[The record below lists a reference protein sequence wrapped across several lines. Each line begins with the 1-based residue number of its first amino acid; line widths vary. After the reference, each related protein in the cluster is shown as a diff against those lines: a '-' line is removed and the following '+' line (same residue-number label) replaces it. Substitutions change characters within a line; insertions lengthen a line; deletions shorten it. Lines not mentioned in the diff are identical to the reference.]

1 MSPGN
6 RFPYLTIKEGLWT
19 IIWCNRS
26 VMNRWLKLVS
36 VLLMAGVVVAVV
48 SPNFD
53 LQPTVVRIS
62 RATPRPPVVAF
73 ATIPTAT
80 IKDRGHSTPL
90 PLAFLFR
97 SFGNLSSNLI
107 DLNCTR
113 LC

>member
-1 MSPGN
+1 
-6 RFPYLTIKEGLWT
+6 
-19 IIWCNRS
+19 
-26 VMNRWLKLVS
+26 MNRWLKLVS
-36 VLLMAGVVVAVV
+36 VLLMAGVVVVVV
-48 SPNFD
+48 SPDFD
-53 LQPTVVRIS
+53 LQPTVVHVS

-73 ATIPTAT
+73 AAIPTAT

-97 SFGNLSSNLI
+97 SFGNLSANLI